1 MYLIRDINDRK
12 SKTVKMT
19 APVILVLIDLTLER
33 KLAMSE
39 KSNFLLLF
47 LTNINWM
54 KPTQPA
60 ELIWSTSKLLMGDP
74 AGDPGRAGYY
84 MIKSRGGENVPR
96 ASCSRLTCLLQQQ
109 LQGSIKTF
117 YCSSVTIVN
126 NEF

>member
-1 MYLIRDINDRK
+1 MYLIRDIKDRK

-19 APVILVLIDLTLER
+19 APVILVLIDLTLEQ

-39 KSNFLLLF
+39 NSSFLLLF
-47 LTNINWM
+47 LTNISWM
-54 KPTQPA
+54 KPT

-84 MIKSRGGENVPR
+84 MIISRGGENVPR
-96 ASCSRLTCLLQQQ
+96 VSCSRLTYLLQQQ